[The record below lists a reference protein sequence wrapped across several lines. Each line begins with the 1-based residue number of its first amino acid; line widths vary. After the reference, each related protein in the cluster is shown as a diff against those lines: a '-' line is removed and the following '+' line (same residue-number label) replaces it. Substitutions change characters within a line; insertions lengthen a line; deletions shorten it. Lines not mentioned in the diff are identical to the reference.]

1 MKSSITAQLLVLLV
15 GAVSLITCPPAWA
28 AGLDRNG
35 IGAASM
41 GTAGA
46 SVASS
51 SDALTRM
58 TQNAAALADAPDLEV
73 QLGATLAY
81 AQGDFYQL
89 GERLG
94 GLDDTWGVL
103 PDLALA
109 TKLSDS
115 VGVGFSLT
123 ADTTRMAKWEFSDTP
138 GAAAGAIYP
147 QTQHTSTITNVR
159 AALGIGVDLGG
170 GFSLGVSVGGVYTR
184 NELETPYTFQNNALA
199 GIKTYLDLETEGFGI
214 NGDLSLQW
222 RASDRLTLGVSYR
235 TPTSFKTNGV
245 AKGNLREQLDALGMV
260 GVDSNY
266 EYDAKIKTELPQRIS
281 AGFAAELTNRWRV
294 MGQMDWINWSAA
306 FSDLNVNLSNGS
318 NANVNG
324 VVGSNGITDRIALNW
339 KDQYVFRLGTE
350 VDVTENL
357 MLRFGYVYGRNPV
370 PGETLLP
377 MTAAISE
384 HTLACGLGWQVG
396 SMSMDLAYQYDLPLS
411 RSASGGAIT
420 GPEYKNSRVSLN
432 AHWVGLTMGFKM
444 K

>member
-1 MKSSITAQLLVLLV
+1 MNRPLSTSHTMLFVAGTMLACSSTIV
-15 GAVSLITCPPAWA
+15 A

-41 GTAGA
+41 GTGGT

-51 SDALTRM
+51 NDALMRM
-58 TQNAAALADAPDLEV
+58 TQNTAALADTTNLEV

-89 GERLG
+89 GERMG
-94 GLDDTWGVL
+94 SLDDTWGVL

-123 ADTTRMAKWEFSDTP
+123 ADTTRMANWEFSDIP
-138 GAAAGAIYP
+138 GAAAGARYS
-147 QTQHTSTITNVR
+147 QTQHNSTIMNVR
-159 AALGIGVDLGG
+159 AALGIGIDLGG
-170 GFSLGVSVGGVYTR
+170 GFSLGASVGGVYTR
-184 NELETPYTFQNNALA
+184 NELETPYIFQNNALA

-214 NGDLSLQW
+214 NGDISLQW
-222 RASDRLTLGVSYR
+222 RANDRLTLGITYR

-245 AKGNLREQLDALGMV
+245 AKGDIGAQLTALGVV
-260 GVDSNY
+260 GQDGNY

-281 AGFAAELTNRWRV
+281 AGFAAELTERWRLL
-294 MGQMDWINWSAA
+294 GQMDWINWSAA
-306 FSDLNVNLSNGS
+306 FSDLNVNLSGGTNDF
-318 NANVNG
+318 VNG

-357 MLRFGYVYGRNPV
+357 MLRFGYVYGKNPV

-384 HTLACGLGWQVG
+384 HTLACGLGWQMG
-396 SMSMDLAYQYDLPLS
+396 SMSLDLAYQYDLPIS
-411 RSASGGAIT
+411 RSASGSAIT
-420 GPEYKNSRVSLN
+420 GPEYKNTRTSIS
-432 AHWVGLTMGFKM
+432 AHWVGVTLGFKLQ
-444 K
+444 